1 MIRMELTEK
10 VTKALKK
17 CLGKNST
24 CEGCAYLGQ
33 ACTDHLLK
41 DCNTVILDLQKQA
54 LDRETSEEIHNDAR
68 VIDELYNRLVEVCR
82 YEVISFEEL
91 PLSTI
96 ISFAKDTLEDL
107 TEQDPSVPCSTRFVK
122 RQQKL
127 LTKFLKKWGSQNDG
141 NS

>member
-1 MIRMELTEK
+1 MSSMELTEK

-54 LDRETSEEIHNDAR
+54 LERETVEEVHNDAR
-68 VIDELYNRLVEVCR
+68 VIDELYYRLQEVCR
-82 YEVISFEEL
+82 YELISFEDL

-96 ISFAKDTLEDL
+96 IAFAKDALEDL
-107 TEQDPSVPCSTRFVK
+107 TEQDPSVPCSTRSVK
-122 RQQKL
+122 RQLKL
-127 LTKFLKKWGSQNDG
+127 LTKFIKKWGTQNDG
-141 NS
+141 DS

>member
-1 MIRMELTEK
+1 MSRMELTEK

-41 DCNTVILDLQKQA
+41 DCNTVIQDLQKQA
-54 LDRETSEEIHNDAR
+54 MERAMAEELHNDAR

-82 YEVISFEEL
+82 YEIINFDDLSH
-91 PLSTI
+91 STI
-96 ISFAKDTLEDL
+96 LAFAKDTYSDL
-107 TEQDPSVPCSTRFVK
+107 SDQDPLVPCSTRSVK
-122 RQQKL
+122 RQLKL
-127 LTKFLKKWGSQNDG
+127 LSKFIKKWEVSDDRDN
-141 NS
+141 